1 MSLSEW
7 GLNNRDTERLQ
18 QVLLDDERV
27 VLVVKPRVTMPV
39 SELVFNT
46 LPGWVL
52 AAFLGAGAYMFGQYW
67 WVVVALLSPFWLVAL
82 VMISVPLRYRFRMS
96 RTLYVLTDKRAV
108 VFEQLSLWR
117 NRCVCWPLFPGLVK
131 KVAKEGHDL
140 GSLIFDYEL
149 RWKFGRKVRREPM
162 PVGFLSVP
170 QPEQVRQMLEEQ
182 VAAIPEEQAPFAF
195 RPSVLKAPAP
205 KLDAWGNP
213 TKEEAARDDRSFLI
227 GFGVVWVLF
236 SSIFVL
242 KGLFMLHDE
251 RLLESEGKQTTAVVV
266 KMRKHTSSGGR
277 RRSSSVS
284 YYPTLRFRD
293 ATGKV
298 HKVEYEVSTDN
309 FPIGEKLLITYL
321 PSDPEVLR
329 LVDDGLSPGTGFTL
343 TGCFFVLVGCG
354 FVFIGYKLNK
364 KKQSVA

>member
-7 GLNNRDTERLQ
+7 GLNNRDAKRLH
-18 QVLLDDERV
+18 QVLQDDERV
-27 VLVVKPRVTMPV
+27 VLVAKPRVTMHLSDV
-39 SELVFNT
+39 VNNT
-46 LPGWVL
+46 MPGWVL
-52 AAFLGAGAYMFGQYW
+52 AAFLGAGAYMFGQHW
-67 WVVVALLSPFWLVAL
+67 WVVVALFSPFWLVAL
-82 VMISVPLRYRFRMS
+82 VMISVPLRYRVRMS

-205 KLDAWGNP
+205 KLDAWGTPLAEQPWDKKN
-213 TKEEAARDDRSFLI
+213 DRRFFLI
-227 GFGVVWVLF
+227 FGAAFVFFSLLGLGQGVLRLHTE
-236 SSIFVL
+236 SRLEAEGVQATATVL
-242 KGLFMLHDE
+242 KVRTSG
-251 RLLESEGKQTTAVVV
+251 
-266 KMRKHTSSGGR
+266 SSGRGH
-277 RRSSSVS
+277 SES
-284 YYPTLRFRD
+284 YYPTLRFTD
-293 ATGKV
+293 ATGRV
-298 HKVEYEVSTDN
+298 QTVDYHIGTDN
-309 FPIGEKLLITYL
+309 YPVGCKLPIIYL
-321 PSDPEVLR
+321 PTDPESLR
-329 LVDDGLSPGTGFTL
+329 IEEPGLSPGVVSVLGGVIFS
-343 TGCFFVLVGCG
+343 FVGGGILI
-354 FVFIGYKLNK
+354 FGYRMK
-364 KKQSVA
+364 KKS

>member
-1 MSLSEW
+1 MSLSDW
-7 GLNNRDTERLQ
+7 GLNNRDAKRLQ
-18 QVLLDDERV
+18 QVLKDDERV
-27 VLVVKPRVTMPV
+27 VLVAKPRLTMHLSDV
-39 SELVFNT
+39 VNNT
-46 LPGWVL
+46 MPGWVL
-52 AAFLGAGAYMFGQYW
+52 ATFMGIAAYMFGQQW
-67 WVVVALLSPFWLVAL
+67 WVVVALFSPFWLVAL

-149 RWKFGRKVRREPM
+149 RWKFGRKVQREPM
-162 PVGFLSVP
+162 RVGFLTVP

-182 VAAIPEEQAPFAF
+182 VAAIPAEQAPFAF
-195 RPSVLKAPAP
+195 RPSVLTTPAP

-213 TKEEAARDDRSFLI
+213 TKEEATRDDRRFFI

-242 KGLFMLHDE
+242 NGLKMLYDE
-251 RLLESEGKQTTAVVV
+251 SRLESEGKQTTAVVV

-329 LVDDGLSPGTGFTL
+329 LVDDGLSPGVCFTL
-343 TGCFFVLVGCG
+343 SGSFFVLVGCG
-354 FVFIGYKLNK
+354 LVFIGYKVK
-364 KKQSVA
+364 KKSR

>member
-7 GLNNRDTERLQ
+7 GLNNRDAKRLH
-18 QVLLDDERV
+18 QVLQDDERV
-27 VLVVKPRVTMPV
+27 VLVVKPRVTMHLADV
-39 SELVFNT
+39 VNNLM
-46 LPGWVL
+46 PGWVL
-52 AAFLGAGAYMFGQYW
+52 AIFLGVGAYMFKQHW
-67 WVVVALLSPFWLVAL
+67 WVVVALFSPFWLVAL
-82 VMISVPLRYRFRMS
+82 VMISAPLRYRLRMS

-108 VFEQLSLWR
+108 VFEQLNLWR

-131 KVAKEGHDL
+131 KVTQDARDL

-149 RWKFGRKVRREPM
+149 RWKFGRKVQRVPM
-162 PVGFLSVP
+162 PVGFLTVP
-170 QPEQVRQMLEEQ
+170 QPERVLRILEEQ
-182 VAAIPEEQAPFAF
+182 VAAIPAEQAPFAF
-195 RPSVLKAPAP
+195 RPSVLAVPAP

-213 TKEEAARDDRSFLI
+213 TKEEATRDDRRFFI
-227 GFGVVWVLF
+227 GFGVVWILL
-236 SSIFVL
+236 SSIFLVN
-242 KGLFMLHDE
+242 GLLMLHDE
-251 RLLESEGKQTTAVVV
+251 SRLESEGKQTTAVVV

-329 LVDDGLSPGTGFTL
+329 LVDDGLSPGVCLTL
-343 TGCFFVLVGCG
+343 SGCFFVLVGCG
-354 FVFIGYKLNK
+354 FVFIGYKMK
-364 KKQSVA
+364 KKSR

>member
-7 GLNNRDTERLQ
+7 GLNHRDAKRLQ
-18 QVLLDDERV
+18 QVLQDDERV
-27 VLVVKPRVTMPV
+27 VLVAKPRTTMPV

-52 AAFLGAGAYMFGQYW
+52 AGFLGVTAYMFGQQW
-67 WVVVALLSPFWLVAL
+67 WVVVALSSPFWLVAL

-131 KVAKEGHDL
+131 KVTQDARDL

-149 RWKFGRKVRREPM
+149 RWKFGRKVQREPM
-162 PVGFLSVP
+162 RVGFLTVP
-170 QPEQVRQMLEEQ
+170 QPERVLRILEEQ
-182 VAAIPEEQAPFAF
+182 VAAVPADQAPFAF
-195 RPSVLKAPAP
+195 RPTVLSAPAP
-205 KLDAWGNP
+205 KLDSWGNP
-213 TKEEAARDDRSFLI
+213 TKEEAARDDLRFFI

-236 SSIFVL
+236 SSILLVN
-242 KGLFMLHDE
+242 GLLMLHDE
-251 RLLESEGKQTTAVVV
+251 SRLESEGKQTTAVVV

-277 RRSSSVS
+277 RSSSSVS

-329 LVDDGLSPGTGFTL
+329 LVDDGLSPGVCFTL
-343 TGCFFVLVGCG
+343 SGCFFVLVGCG
-354 FVFIGYKLNK
+354 FVFIGYKMK
-364 KKQSVA
+364 KKSR